1 MEREPLKKNNEL
13 LNVARILRRNMTR
26 QEKHLWYDFLRYYP
40 VKIYKQRIID
50 NFIADFYC
58 HSARLVI
65 ELDGSQHYTSQGKAH
80 DAARTEILE
89 RYGIYVLRFSNRDV
103 DKNFEGV
110 CRMIDRVINE
120 RIEEFKTPS
129 HPLSRELSQRESLKT
144 RATLGVWALPEA
156 RVASNAVIQ
165 RRNWR

>member
-1 MEREPLKKNNEL
+1 MEQVPSKKNNVL

-26 QEKHLWYDFLRYYP
+26 HEKHLWYDFLRYYP

-65 ELDGSQHYTSQGKAH
+65 ELDGSQHYTNQGKVH
-80 DAARTEILE
+80 DAARTAILE
-89 RYGIYVLRFSNRDV
+89 RYEIYVLRFSNKDI
-103 DKNFEGV
+103 DENFDGV

-120 RIEEFKTPS
+120 RIEK
-129 HPLSRELSQRESLKT
+129 
-144 RATLGVWALPEA
+144 LP
-156 RVASNAVIQ
+156 
-165 RRNWR
+165 

>member
-1 MEREPLKKNNEL
+1 MESTPLKKNDKL

-26 QEKHLWYDFLRYYP
+26 KEKHLWYDFLRYYP

-65 ELDGSQHYTSQGKAH
+65 ELDGSQHYTSQGKTH

-89 RYGIYVLRFSNRDV
+89 RYGLYVLRFSNRDV

-110 CRMIDRVINE
+110 CQMIDRVINE
-120 RIEEFKTPS
+120 RIED
-129 HPLSRELSQRESLKT
+129 LS
-144 RATLGVWALPEA
+144 
-156 RVASNAVIQ
+156 
-165 RRNWR
+165 

>member
-1 MEREPLKKNNEL
+1 MEREQLKKNNEL

-65 ELDGSQHYTSQGKAH
+65 ELDSSQHYTSQGKAH

-89 RYGIYVLRFSNRDV
+89 GYGIYVLRFSNRDV
-103 DKNFEGV
+103 DENFEGV
-110 CRMIDRVINE
+110 CRVIDRVINE
-120 RIEEFKTPS
+120 RIED
-129 HPLSRELSQRESLKT
+129 LS
-144 RATLGVWALPEA
+144 
-156 RVASNAVIQ
+156 
-165 RRNWR
+165 

>member
-1 MEREPLKKNNEL
+1 MSLEYNEKNITLAKN
-13 LNVARILRRNMTR
+13 LRKNATP
-26 QEKHLWYDFLRYYP
+26 QENHLWYDFLAKYEVRF
-40 VKIYKQRIID
+40 QRQKAID

-65 ELDGSQHYTSQGKAH
+65 ELDGSQHYTSQGKAL
-80 DAARTEILE
+80 DAARTEIFE

-120 RIEEFKTPS
+120 RIED
-129 HPLSRELSQRESLKT
+129 
-144 RATLGVWALPEA
+144 LP
-156 RVASNAVIQ
+156 
-165 RRNWR
+165 